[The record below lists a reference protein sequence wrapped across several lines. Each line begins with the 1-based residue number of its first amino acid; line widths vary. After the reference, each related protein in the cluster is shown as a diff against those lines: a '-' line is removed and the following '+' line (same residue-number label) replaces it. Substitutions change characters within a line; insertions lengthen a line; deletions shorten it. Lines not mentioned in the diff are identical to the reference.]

1 MAAFAMTSPLSKELR
16 LAAQEFVLTLLWVF
30 VSMDAHLSATT
41 CLASCGRQ
49 GAMKPCPPPTLNVQ
63 VSLATGFA
71 AAVANGLAFRKA
83 EEDRSAENFGG
94 QFNPAVTLALALRG
108 SMPLKRPAA
117 VKDAAADTGEQP
129 WVTRGSFG
137 GGECQKERTRG
148 AVVFV
153 VMQLL
158 ASLLAALLALVAVG
172 RPCLQDNFHMAMQQT
187 ILPAGSRLLLHVLLS
202 MVIIFVPI
210 WAHDRHKSMAVP
222 VLVGFSYIACSLTG
236 LPQLM
241 DVPNL
246 LRTFGIFLIGVRNWS
261 MVWTTALGS
270 LLAAPLVVLLD
281 MLIFRE
287 PTNGTMKEEE
297 TDTDV
302 EEDEGM

>member
-108 SMPLKRPAA
+108 SMPLKR
-117 VKDAAADTGEQP
+117 
-129 WVTRGSFG
+129 
-137 GGECQKERTRG
+137 

-187 ILPAGSRLLLHVLLS
+187 ILPAGSRLLLHAAR
-202 MVIIFVPI
+202 P
-210 WAHDRHKSMAVP
+210 ATPRSMAVP

-297 TDTDV
+297 TAPSALS
-302 EEDEGM
+302 GRSGAGRRAWCLLRQ